1 VPVVQYLLL
10 VVQRV
15 AIASRLNRLFG
26 MLPADARLRNSS
38 DISVAMRQGTK
49 YSSRLI
55 VMYVAREMSQSTKVA
70 FAVGKSV
77 GNSVVRHLITRRLRH
92 IVALELGQFPVGS
105 FVVVRALPAAST
117 ATYAQ
122 LEENV
127 GFALAK
133 VRAA

>member
-1 VPVVQYLLL
+1 
-10 VVQRV
+10 
-15 AIASRLNRLFG
+15 
-26 MLPADARLRNSS
+26 
-38 DISVAMRQGTK
+38 MRQGTK

-55 VMYVAREMSQSTKVA
+55 VLHVAREMSQSTKVA

-77 GNSVVRHLITRRLRH
+77 GNSVVRHHITRRLRH
-92 IVALELGQFPVGS
+92 IVAHELAQFPAGS
-105 FVVVRALPAAST
+105 FIVVRALPGAAT

-127 GFALAK
+127 AFALAK

>member
-1 VPVVQYLLL
+1 
-10 VVQRV
+10 
-15 AIASRLNRLFG
+15 
-26 MLPADARLRNSS
+26 MLPADARLRSSS
-38 DISVAMRQGTK
+38 DIAVTMRQGTK

-55 VMYVAREMSQSTKVA
+55 VLHVARGMSQSTKIA

-92 IVALELGQFPVGS
+92 IVAREMGHLPAGS
-105 FVVVRALPAAST
+105 FVVVRALPGTAT
-117 ATYAQ
+117 ATYAE

-133 VRAA
+133 VVAA

>member
-1 VPVVQYLLL
+1 
-10 VVQRV
+10 
-15 AIASRLNRLFG
+15 
-26 MLPADARLRNSS
+26 MLPADARLRSS
-38 DISVAMRQGTK
+38 TDIAVTMRQGTK

-55 VMYVAREMSQSTKVA
+55 VLHVVGEMSQSTKVA

-77 GNSVVRHLITRRLRH
+77 GNSVVRHRITRRLRH
-92 IVALELGQFPVGS
+92 ILAQQLVQFPTGS
-105 FVVVRALPAAST
+105 FVVVRALPGTAT

-122 LEENV
+122 LEENM

>member
-1 VPVVQYLLL
+1 
-10 VVQRV
+10 
-15 AIASRLNRLFG
+15 
-26 MLPADARLRNSS
+26 MLPADARLRSSS
-38 DISVAMRQGTK
+38 DIAVTMRQGTK

-55 VMYVAREMSQSTKVA
+55 VLHVAREMSQSTKVA

-92 IVALELGQFPVGS
+92 IVAQELDQFPIGS
-105 FVVVRALPAAST
+105 FVVVRALPGT
-117 ATYAQ
+117 ATATFAQ

-133 VRAA
+133 VRVA